1 VKETLYWW
9 LAVEAVGVAAFPLA
23 FAYFRFLPER
33 GYGLSKVLGLLF
45 VGYSLWIGGSVGLL
59 INRQGS
65 VVLLLLLLA
74 SASLWVAAGRRQEL
88 AGFLRSHWQ
97 YLVVAETL
105 FAAAFFVGAW
115 LRAFVPEIAATEKPM
130 EYMVLNAVLRAD
142 TFPAHDPWLSGHSL
156 SYYYFGYLVVATV
169 AKLTATSASVAFN
182 LGIVLCAA
190 LMITAGF
197 SLIYNLLVGTA
208 SRTRV
213 IAFALLGGLLP
224 LIIGNVE
231 GVFELAAAH
240 GVGTDGF
247 YRLLDI
253 SGLDGV
259 RHTDKWFPTEWLWWY
274 RASRIATPAEYTPFP
289 FFSVLDGALHSEV
302 LSLPF
307 VVLAMGVAL
316 QFLRSSERLAGRF
329 WLAHPWMLVV
339 TALVLGALAFLQVW
353 DALTFGFLLML
364 AVLLA
369 NILREK
375 RLSLEALRDT
385 ATFAVPLVA
394 VAIVAY
400 APFYA
405 ESTGGISG
413 IGPQEAAVNFNL
425 FPPEAVAARPSAFL
439 LFWMPLVW
447 LPASL
452 VVAGLG
458 LRQAKSKGLVGASR
472 WLLLPLAL
480 FVVWAIMIAQ
490 RHGLDGLPDE
500 LQARGWGWVTFV
512 GLATLLA
519 AATFVLVRHLRA
531 DASSEGHRSTVF
543 ALAMVFTAL
552 LLIFGTE
559 LFYVQ
564 EPIGTRHNTTF
575 KFYYQAWLLFGLVS
589 SFALCHLTRKAPG
602 GGRLPSAGRWSW
614 LGLSAVILLAG
625 LVYPVSGTFYRT
637 GDLGNHQTLDGM
649 AWLRE
654 ANPSEY
660 EAIGWL
666 NENVKGSP
674 VILEAVGDIYTSF
687 GRISSGTGLP
697 TVLEWP
703 RHEEQ
708 WRGSTKPFEGRWDDI
723 ERAYNTTSVTEAQT
737 ILDKY
742 DVEYVYVG
750 WLERETY
757 DAAGLAKFASFM
769 EVAYENEDVIMYRM
783 PEEGRIVV
791 QAPEALR

>member
-1 VKETLYWW
+1 
-9 LAVEAVGVAAFPLA
+9 
-23 FAYFRFLPER
+23 
-33 GYGLSKVLGLLF
+33 
-45 VGYSLWIGGSVGLL
+45 
-59 INRQGS
+59 
-65 VVLLLLLLA
+65 
-74 SASLWVAAGRRQEL
+74 
-88 AGFLRSHWQ
+88 
-97 YLVVAETL
+97 
-105 FAAAFFVGAW
+105 
-115 LRAFVPEIAATEKPM
+115 
-130 EYMVLNAVLRAD
+130 MVLNAVMRAD
-142 TFPAHDPWLSGHSL
+142 SFPAHDPWLSGHSL
-156 SYYYFGYLVVATV
+156 SYYYFGYLVVSTV

-197 SLIYNLLVGTA
+197 SLIYNLLAGMT
-208 SRTRV
+208 SRTRAL
-213 IAFALLGGLLP
+213 AFALLGGLLP

-240 GVGTDGF
+240 GVGTDGL

-253 SGLDGV
+253 SGLDAV
-259 RHTDKWFPTEWLWWY
+259 RNTDKWYPNEWLWWY

-307 VVLAMGVAL
+307 VVLAMGVAF
-316 QFLRSSERLAGRF
+316 QFLRSPERLGGRF
-329 WLAHPWMLVV
+329 WLAHPWMLVA
-339 TALVLGALAFLQVW
+339 TALILGALAFLQVW
-353 DALTFGFLLML
+353 DALTFGFLLVL
-364 AVLLA
+364 AALLA
-369 NILREK
+369 NILWAR

-385 ATFAVPLVA
+385 ATFAVPLMA

-405 ESTGGISG
+405 GSTGGVSG
-413 IGPQEAAVNFNL
+413 IGPQEAAIGFNL
-425 FPPEAVAARPSAFL
+425 FPPEAVAARLSPFL
-439 LFWMPLVW
+439 LFWMPLIW

-458 LRQAKSKGLVGASR
+458 LREGRAKGLLLASR

-480 FVVWAIMIAQ
+480 FVVWAIMIGERQ
-490 RHGLDGLPDE
+490 GLDGLPDE
-500 LQARGWGWVTFV
+500 LEARGWGWVTFA
-512 GLATLLA
+512 GLAALLA
-519 AATFVLVRHLRA
+519 AATFVLARRLRA
-531 DASSEGHRSTVF
+531 EASQEAHRSTVF
-543 ALAMVFTAL
+543 VLAMVFTAL

-589 SFALCHLTRKAPG
+589 AFALCYLTRKAAE
-602 GGRLPSAGRWSW
+602 GGRFRAAGRWTW
-614 LGLSAVILLAG
+614 LGLTAVILVAG
-625 LVYPVSGTFYRT
+625 LVYPVAGTFYRT

-649 AWLRE
+649 AWLRQ

-660 EAIGWL
+660 QAIRWL
-666 NENVKGSP
+666 NEDVKGTP

-723 ERAYNTTSVTEAQT
+723 ERAYNTTSVTEARS

-783 PEEGRIVV
+783 PEKGRIVV

>member
-1 VKETLYWW
+1 MKETLYWW

-33 GYGLSKVLGLLF
+33 GYGLSKVLGLLLL
-45 VGYSLWIGGSVGLL
+45 GYGLWIGGSVGLL
-59 INRQGS
+59 TNRQGS
-65 VVLLLLLLA
+65 IVLLLLLLA
-74 SASLWVAAGRRQEL
+74 AASLWVVAGRREEL
-88 AGFLRSHWQ
+88 AGFLRSHWR
-97 YLVVAETL
+97 YLVVAEIL
-105 FAAAFFVGAW
+105 FAAVFFVGAW
-115 LRAFVPEIAATEKPM
+115 LRAFVPEIASTEKPM
-130 EYMVLNAVLRAD
+130 EFMVLNAVLRSD
-142 TFPAHDPWLSGHSL
+142 TFPAHDPWLSGHPL
-156 SYYYFGYLVVATV
+156 SYYYFGYLIVGAV
-169 AKLTATSASVAFN
+169 AKLTATPASVAFN
-182 LGIVLCAA
+182 LGIVLPAA

-197 SLIYNLLVGTA
+197 SLVYNLLTGVT
-208 SRTRV
+208 SRTRA

-247 YRLLDI
+247 YNLLDI
-253 SGLDGV
+253 SGLDAV
-259 RHTDKWFPTEWLWWY
+259 RHTDKWYPTEWLWWY

-307 VVLAMGVAL
+307 VVLAMAVAF
-316 QFLRSSERLAGRF
+316 QFFRSPERLGGRF
-329 WLAHPWMLVV
+329 WLAHPWMLVA
-339 TALVLGALAFLQVW
+339 TALILGGMAFLQVW
-353 DALTFGFLLML
+353 DALTFGFLLVL

-369 NILREK
+369 NILGEK
-375 RLSLEALRDT
+375 RLSLGALRDT
-385 ATFAVPLVA
+385 ATFIVPLMALA
-394 VAIVAY
+394 VVAY

-405 ESTGGISG
+405 ESTGGVSG
-413 IGPQEAAVNFNL
+413 IGPQEAAINFNL
-425 FPPEAVAARPSAFL
+425 FPPEAVAARLSPFL
-439 LFWMPLVW
+439 LFWMPLIW

-458 LRQAKSKGLVGASR
+458 LRGGKASGLLAAGR
-472 WLLLPLAL
+472 WLLLPLAVL
-480 FVVWAIMIAQ
+480 AVWAIMIVGRQ
-490 RHGLDGLPDE
+490 GLDGLPDE
-500 LQARGWGWVTFV
+500 LEARGWGWLTFV

-519 AATFVLVRHLRA
+519 AAAFVLARHLKA
-531 DASSEGHRSTVF
+531 GASEEGHRSTAF

-589 SFALCHLTRKAPG
+589 AFALCHLSRKAPG
-602 GGRLPSAGRWSW
+602 AGRGPSVGRWAW
-614 LGLSAVILLAG
+614 LGLTGVILAAG
-625 LVYPVSGTFYRT
+625 LAYPVAGTFYRT
-637 GDLGNHQTLDGM
+637 GELGNRQTLDGM
-649 AWLRE
+649 AWLRQ

-660 EAIGWL
+660 EAIRWL
-666 NENVKGSP
+666 NENVSGTP
-674 VILEAVGDIYTSF
+674 VVLEAVGDIYTSF
-687 GRISSGTGLP
+687 GRISSATGLP

-723 ERAYNTTSVTEAQT
+723 ERAYNTTSVTEARK

-757 DAAGLAKFASFM
+757 DAAGLAKFVSFM
-769 EVAYENEDVIMYRM
+769 EVAYQNEDVIMYRM
-783 PEEGRIVV
+783 PEKGQIVV
-791 QAPEALR
+791 RAPGP